1 MKLVS
6 SGQIRGCARLLLALC
21 AALLFAPQS
30 ALAQSASVN
39 PIVKASTATTTIVT
53 PLSFFKVADINFGS
67 IAPGNTA
74 GTVVLSP
81 FNVVTTTGGVTART
95 GSTQP
100 ASFAGLGSN
109 NQTVTIS
116 VTANSRLLTRVGGTQ
131 TMRIDTFV
139 IGSTPTANLT
149 TVPLA
154 FRINSP
160 TGQFSFPVG
169 ATLRVSA
176 NQTPG
181 IYQGSFSVTLNY
193 L

>member
-1 MKLVS
+1 MKLPIL
-6 SGQIRGCARLLLALC
+6 GQIRICAKLLLALC
-21 AALLFAPQS
+21 AAMLFVPTS
-30 ALAQSASVN
+30 ACAQSASTN
-39 PIVKASTATTTIVT
+39 PILKASSATTTIVT
-53 PLSFFKVADINFGS
+53 PLSFFKVADLNFGT
-67 IAPGNTA
+67 IAPGTTS

-100 ASFAGLGSN
+100 ARFAGLGSN
-109 NQTVTIS
+109 NQTVTIN

-131 TMRIDTFV
+131 TMRIDTFI
-139 IGSTPTANLT
+139 IGSTPTAALT
-149 TVPLA
+149 TAPLA